1 MLQQRIYHAYS
12 VYGTGVIADIIYI
25 KDSVYKPVL
34 PLCISYR
41 FISSAQFAT
50 VLTFAAITEL
60 IFLSSL

>member
-34 PLCISYR
+34 HHVSHTDLFPQPNLLLFLPLLPS
-41 FISSAQFAT
+41 QQN
-50 VLTFAAITEL
+50 
-60 IFLSSL
+60 